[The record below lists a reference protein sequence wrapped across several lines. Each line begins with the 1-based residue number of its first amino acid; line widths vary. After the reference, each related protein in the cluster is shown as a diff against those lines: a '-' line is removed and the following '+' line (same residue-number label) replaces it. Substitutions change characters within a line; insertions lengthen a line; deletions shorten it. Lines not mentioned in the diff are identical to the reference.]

1 MVPGN
6 HSTSRPLATMGSYF
20 NQSVQCQNLS
30 VLVPTKENAFNPCF
44 LAAFLIAFSSVFF
57 VLGSWQLLVTKR
69 KQTYGK
75 LFSIRSEGFTHFL
88 RISLVATQAVLN
100 LVLFDDILSSDNG
113 VFSWT
118 SISYFLTF
126 VLLAA
131 VLLPL
136 HITEVHKSIW
146 QLGTPLVY
154 WILTPFILCG
164 YVYQTNY
171 TNYALSS
178 STTFKVAEFATFINS
193 IFIFILE
200 VFLWKRVHEYT
211 YHLKLNQVN
220 VDSLYNTNII
230 GRISF
235 SNLNPLISKV
245 YKEGTLEF
253 DDLPEVGENFTAE
266 KCSAILKKHWKDE
279 MAKEKADVSL
289 IKPLLRAFGAQV
301 LGCAVLQILQIL
313 ASFVQPQLLRVLM
326 SFFLTAD
333 NSEPQVLHGIL
344 LCVGMFITSLVI
356 VMLYNEYINQMLN
369 IGFKIRLSL
378 TVLVYEKAFKL
389 STKARANKTVGDI
402 VNLISVDTS
411 KVEYLIKRS
420 QTFVS
425 APLQFILCIFSL
437 YFLLG
442 LSSFSGLVIIAVA
455 LPVNLVA
462 IKKMEALYDVNMKFK
477 DKRTK
482 LVSELLSSIKSIKLY
497 SWEKPMKERVTNVR
511 NNEEL
516 ATMKKIDVFDA
527 IISFSWSCVP
537 YFVSCATFAFFG
549 FFGDIKLTSD
559 LIFPSLALF
568 ELLGDPLFEFPDM
581 ISCVMETKVSI
592 ARLLKFLT
600 DEELDSSLIAE
611 LQAIKLKGEVS
622 VEIKNATFLRSDAK
636 KIQATTANDPN
647 STGTPTDEEACV
659 ESTGSQIAL
668 SNIDF
673 AAKKGELT
681 CIVGSVGSGKT
692 TFLQSI
698 LGHYPVVAADEK
710 HGSPSVNVRGVVA
723 YCPQQPWIMNSSI
736 KKNILFGHKY
746 DPEFFEKTIE
756 ACELKSDFEILPDGE
771 ETQVGEKGI
780 SLSGGQKARIS
791 LARAVYARADIYLLD
806 DVLSAVDAHVSKN
819 IIERVL
825 CKTGI
830 LSSKTLVLST
840 NNIHV
845 LEEADSIYVLDHG
858 KIDEQGTYDELIN
871 DKGEFAKLIEEFGK
885 ADTTKEDSESAT
897 KEESIDNVAEDKNE
911 AIEVTEDSD
920 SAVADDDDDFEERTE
935 LARITT
941 NGTLRRASVSSFN
954 HKFSPNDNE
963 KSGKRITGQSKEV
976 SQKGKVS
983 WSTYKRYARAAKYR
997 NVIIT
1002 VTAVIM
1008 TGVSDFLSKLWLKH
1022 WADVNDNDDS
1032 STSTVFLVTVYTI
1045 LGLFSGLAIF
1055 SVSLSFSYF
1064 SAISASKAI
1073 HEELVTSILKSPMSF
1088 FETTPTGRVLNRFS
1102 EDISKIDQ
1110 RFPRSL
1116 NFFSVTVVKTAYL
1129 FGLIIYTLPSTI
1141 IFVILLS
1148 FVFSYTQT
1156 YYIAASRQTKRFASI
1171 TRSPVYSHIHET
1183 LIGVDTIRAFD
1194 QENRFKYINGANLD
1208 HGLSGTMSQI
1218 WMNRW
1223 LNFRLKAIGAVF
1235 LLIVT
1240 LSCVC
1245 TLKSSAPLA
1254 AGTVGLLS
1262 TFAMEIYGHL
1272 NLLVR
1277 TSIDVE
1283 TDAVAVERVFEYCD
1297 LQSEKPY
1304 VIENSRPPI
1313 QWPMK
1318 GGIKFENYTTKY
1330 NADAN
1335 PVLKNVSFEVKPQE
1349 KIGIVG
1355 RTGAGKSTLTL
1366 ALFRIIEATG
1376 GSIVIDDVDTSK
1388 IGMYDLRSKL
1398 NIIPQDSQ
1406 AFEGT
1411 VRQNLDPFSK
1421 CKDEELWK
1429 ALEMA
1434 HLKDHV
1440 MSMKDEEK
1448 NKDDHEQED
1457 ASESEA
1463 GTQEG
1468 AGEGLYAKVNEG
1480 GSNLSAG
1487 QKQLLCL
1494 ARALLNPSRILILD
1508 EATAAVDVKTDKIVQ
1523 ETIRKEFS
1531 DRTILT
1537 IAHRIDTIMDNDK
1550 ILVLDRGEV
1559 KEFDSPANLLKD
1571 KDTIFYSLCERGGY
1585 LKK

>member
-6 HSTSRPLATMGSYF
+6 SPIFRPLATMGSYF

-69 KQTYGK
+69 KQSYGK

-88 RISLVATQAVLN
+88 RIALVATQAVLN
-100 LVLFDDILSSDNG
+100 LVLFDDILSSNNG

-235 SNLNPLISKV
+235 SNLNPLVSKV

-253 DDLPEVGENFTAE
+253 DDLPEISEDLTAE
-266 KCSAILKKHWKDE
+266 KCSAVLEKHWARE
-279 MAKEKADVSL
+279 MTKEKADVSL
-289 IKPLLRAFGAQV
+289 IKPLLRAFGTQMLA
-301 LGCAVLQILQIL
+301 CTVLQILQIL

-344 LCVGMFITSLVI
+344 ICVGMFITSLVMI
-356 VMLYNEYINQMLN
+356 VLWNEYINQMYN
-369 IGFKIRLSL
+369 ISFKIRVSL
-378 TVLVYEKAFKL
+378 TVLIYEKALKL

-402 VNLISVDTS
+402 VNLISVDTTR
-411 KVEYLIKRS
+411 VEYLVTQL

-425 APLQFILCIFSL
+425 SPLQFILCIFSL

-442 LSSFSGLVIIAVA
+442 LTSFSGLAVIAVA
-455 LPVNLVA
+455 LPVNLIA

-482 LVSELLSSIKSIKLY
+482 LVSEILSSIKSIKLY
-497 SWEKPMKERVTNVR
+497 SWEKPMKERVTDVR

-516 ATMKKIDVFDA
+516 ETMKKIGIIDC

-537 YFVSCATFAFFG
+537 YFVSCATFAAFS
-549 FFGDIKLTSD
+549 FFGDVKLTSD

-568 ELLGDPLFEFPDM
+568 ELLGDPLFQIPDV
-581 ISCVMETKVSI
+581 ISSFMEAKVSI

-636 KIQATTANDPN
+636 KIQATTANVPN

-911 AIEVTEDSD
+911 AIEVIED
-920 SAVADDDDDFEERTE
+920 ADMDEMTE
-935 LARITT
+935 LTRVMT
-941 NGTLRRASVSSFN
+941 NRTLRRASVSSFN
-954 HKFSPNDNE
+954 HKFTPADNE
-963 KSGKRITGQSKEV
+963 KSDKRVTGQSKEV
-976 SQKGKVS
+976 SKKGKVS
-983 WSTYKRYARAAKYR
+983 WSTYKRYAQAAKYR
-997 NVIIT
+997 NVML
-1002 VTAVIM
+1002 TAFAIIM
-1008 TGVSDFLSKLWLKH
+1008 TGVADFLGKLWLKH
-1022 WADVNDNDDS
+1022 WADVNDSDDS

-1045 LGLFSGLAIF
+1045 LGLVSGISVLC
-1055 SVSLSFSYF
+1055 VSLSFSYF

-1102 EDISKIDQ
+1102 EDISRLDE
-1110 RFPRSL
+1110 RFPHSL
-1116 NFFSVTVVKTAYL
+1116 NFFTNTVVKTVYTL
-1129 FGLIIYTLPSTI
+1129 GLIIFTLPSTI

-1148 FVFSYTQT
+1148 FVYSYIQK
-1156 YYIAASRQTKRFASI
+1156 YYIAASRETKRFASI

-1183 LIGVDTIRAFD
+1183 LVGVDTIRAFD
-1194 QENRFKYINGANLD
+1194 QENRFKHINGANLD
-1208 HGLSGTMSQI
+1208 HGMSGILSQI
-1218 WMNRW
+1218 WMTRW
-1223 LNFRLKAIGAVF
+1223 LNFRLKTISTVF

-1240 LSCVC
+1240 LSCVF

-1254 AGTVGLLS
+1254 AGAVGLLT
-1262 TFAMEIYGHL
+1262 TFSMQICDHL
-1272 NLLVR
+1272 NWFVR
-1277 TSIDVE
+1277 MTVEVE
-1283 TDAVAVERVFEYCD
+1283 TNAVAVERVFEYCD